1 MIVAKQ
7 QGLDR
12 AAIGRQPLHRQIK
25 AGLLLL
31 TLQPVSGL
39 TDRLQLGN
47 NGLLVIVQPDAEV
60 NFVCPGI
67 LLKGFHQ
74 RQDRI
79 ARIGVNVLKH
89 SGYSWNDRQR

>member
-7 QGLDR
+7 QGLDH

-60 NFVCPGI
+60 NFVCPRI

-89 SGYSWNDRQR
+89 SGYS